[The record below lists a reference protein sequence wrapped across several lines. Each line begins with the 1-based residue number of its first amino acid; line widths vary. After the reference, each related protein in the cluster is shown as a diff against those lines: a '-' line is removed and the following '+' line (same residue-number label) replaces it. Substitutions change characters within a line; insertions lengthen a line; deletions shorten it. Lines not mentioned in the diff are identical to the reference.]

1 MIRTTVLPDDVD
13 ALKALVLRQREE
25 HAAAMA
31 ARDTTIELLHEKIRM
46 LLAQRFGAASERV
59 AEAQLGLFNEAE
71 QEAATAADAQSEPE
85 SIEVPAHS
93 RRVAKRKPLDAK
105 LPRVQVVH
113 ELAEQDKHC
122 PHDGTAL
129 ECIGTV
135 DSEQLDIVPA
145 TVQVLHHQRRKYA
158 CPCCKQYV
166 TTAPM
171 TPQPIPKS
179 QASPGLLAYIAT
191 GKYVD
196 GLPLYRQTQQL
207 ERIGLECS
215 RATLARWMV
224 RCGELAQPLI
234 NLLRDALLAGG
245 YIQCDETTVQVLKEP
260 GKAAQSSS
268 YMWVQRSAL
277 PERPII
283 LFDYDPTRSGEVPKR
298 LLEGFRGILQTD
310 GYDGY
315 NAVVRELGL
324 IRLYCMAHARRY
336 FTDALKAKGINPNK
350 LPLKP
355 PEGTA
360 YHLKALGFFRT
371 LYTIERRIRDKPPD
385 ERQRIRQAEARPVLE
400 AFKAWLDKIAPRVR
414 PGSKLGE
421 AIAYTRNHW
430 DGLIRYCDHG
440 QVAIDNNAVENA
452 MRPFCVGR
460 NGWLFSDSVAG
471 ARASANLYS
480 LIATAKANGIE
491 PYAYLR
497 HVFTELPK
505 AQCVE
510 DIEALLPFRLDPATL
525 TCNAA

>member
-1 MIRTTVLPDDVD
+1 MHRTTPLPDDVET
-13 ALKALVLRQREE
+13 LKALVLRQRDE
-25 HAAAMA
+25 HAAALA
-31 ARDTTIELLHEKIRM
+31 ARDATIEALTEQLR
-46 LLAQRFGAASERV
+46 LAIARRFGSSSERV
-59 AEAQLGLFNEAE
+59 ADAQLGLFNEAE
-71 QEAATAADAQSEPE
+71 HEAESAPDEEAAPE
-85 SIEVPAHS
+85 SVEVPAHT
-93 RRVAKRKPLDAK
+93 RRVAKRKPLDAS
-105 LPRVQVVH
+105 LPRLRVVH
-113 ELAEQDKHC
+113 DLAEQDKRC
-122 PHDGTAL
+122 PHDGAVL
-129 ECIGTV
+129 ECIGSV

-145 TVQVLHHQRRKYA
+145 TVQVLHHERRKYA

-166 TTAPM
+166 KTAAL

-224 RCGELAQPLI
+224 RCGELVQPLI
-234 NLLRDALLAGG
+234 NLLRDALLAAG

-260 GKAAQSSS
+260 GKAAQSTS

-277 PERPII
+277 PERPVI

-298 LLEGFRGILQTD
+298 LLEGFHGILQTD

-350 LPLKP
+350 LPPKP
-355 PEGTA
+355 PKGTA
-360 YHLKALGFFRT
+360 YHRKALGFFKT

-440 QVAIDNNAVENA
+440 HVAIDNNAVENA
-452 MRPFCVGR
+452 LRPFCVGR

-471 ARASANLYS
+471 ARSSANLYS

-525 TCNAA
+525 TRNAA